1 MPNKSKSA
9 VLRRTWFPKNN
20 RYRGRILPDG
30 KDLIQINP
38 KRTAR
43 SGIVLI
49 KNSWIKEVATLIKE
63 TNVLKN
69 TYFSSTFRA
78 LWYLDLPQRVRKL
91 QNR

>member
-1 MPNKSKSA
+1 LVFKKIIDTEGEYYS
-9 VLRRTWFPKNN
+9 V
-20 RYRGRILPDG
+20 G

-78 LWYLDLPQRVRKL
+78 LWYLDLPHYNQTKASKKSINPKRK
-91 QNR
+91 R